1 MTALPVHVV
10 RVFTDPDGAFG
21 NPLGIV
27 DGTLVAPA
35 DRQSLAAELGYSET
49 VYVDD
54 AATGAI
60 RIYTPTTEMSFA
72 GHPTVGTAW
81 WLRSQ
86 GIPVPV
92 LHCPA
97 GEIPV
102 TFSGDLVSVQADSS
116 WGSTWD
122 WRELATPE
130 EVLAAD
136 PTSYR
141 SGHTYL
147 WSWIDEAAG
156 LLRSRAFAPAMG
168 ASEDEATG
176 SAATQLT
183 ALLARDLHIIQGR
196 GSHLHT
202 THQPP
207 THATVGGR
215 VVAEDSRTVAR

>member
-1 MTALPVHVV
+1 VLPVDVV
-10 RVFTDPDGAFG
+10 RVFTDPDGHFG

-27 DGTLVAPA
+27 SGHLVPPA
-35 DRQSLAAELGYSET
+35 DRQALAAHLGYSET

-54 AATGAI
+54 PSTGTV
-60 RIYTPTTEMSFA
+60 RIYTATGEMPFA
-72 GHPTVGTAW
+72 GHPTVGIAW

-86 GIPVPV
+86 GISVPV

-102 TFSGDLVSVQADSS
+102 SFDGDLVSVRANTA

-122 WRELATPE
+122 WIELPTPA

-136 PTSYR
+136 PAAYPT
-141 SGHTYL
+141 GHTYL
-147 WSWIDEAAG
+147 WSWLSEPDG

-168 ASEDEATG
+168 APEDEATG

-183 ALLARDLHIIQGR
+183 ALLARNLHIIQGH

-202 THQPP
+202 AYLPP

-215 VVAEDSRTVAR
+215 VVAEASRTINL